1 MTITKQQLF
10 DMYCDLKARLDALEG
25 RREYMRLILSGDKDG
40 AMAMLTELDRRGGMQ
55 RQSGYASPC
64 ESRTAADR

>member
-1 MTITKQQLF
+1 MTITKAQLF
-10 DMYCDLKARLDALEG
+10 DMGCNLKARLDAKEG
-25 RREYMRLILSGDKDG
+25 AR
-40 AMAMLTELDRRGGMQ
+40 AMLHELDRRGGMQ